1 MSRIGRQPVMLGEAV
16 TATAKGRS
24 LEVSGPLGK
33 LAIEVPVPIEVK
45 VDKDEKRLV
54 VSRPNDEKR
63 SRALHGL
70 VRALAAN
77 MVTGVS
83 QGFTKK
89 LEIVGVG
96 HNAKAQGE
104 KLVLNVGYSNPTE
117 VAIPEGITVETPGPL
132 EIVISGMD
140 KQKVG
145 QFAAE
150 VRGVR
155 PPEPYKGKGIRYA
168 DEQVRRKQ
176 GKAFVSGG
184 T

>member
-16 TATAKGRS
+16 TAIAKGSS

-33 LAIEVPVPIEVK
+33 LVIEVPVPIEVE
-45 VDKDEKRLV
+45 VEEAEKRLV
-54 VSRPNDEKR
+54 VRRPNNQKR
-63 SRALHGL
+63 NRALHGL

-83 QGFTKK
+83 EGFTKK
-89 LEIVGVG
+89 LAVVGVG
-96 HNAKAQGE
+96 YNAKAQG
-104 KLVLNVGYSNPTE
+104 KRLVLNVGYSNPVE
-117 VAIPEGITVETPGPL
+117 VAIPEGIAVETPGPL
-132 EIVISGMD
+132 EIAISGID

-168 DEQVRRKQ
+168 DEQIRRKQ

-184 T
+184 S